1 MTNTYNFF
9 KALIKKSR
17 LGIALI
23 GLTFSAA
30 NSLLAQNALDFDGS
44 DDRVLCGNDTS
55 VNLSGTKFT
64 LEAWIF
70 ATAWKAN
77 AYEGNIICKEENTT
91 NNGYMLRAGNGG
103 RLNCAFGNGTSTWVE
118 KTTTN
123 PVLQL
128 NTWHHVA
135 CTYNGAKF
143 YFFVDGSIIDSVVST
158 SSMTKSNGVNLT
170 IGDHTGTYTRRFQG
184 RIDEVRIWAITR
196 TPAEIKAYKDVEFCE
211 PQKGLRAYYKFN
223 QGKANNSNSTVNK
236 LTDFSGFGNQGTLAN
251 FALSGASSNWTY
263 GKSLGK
269 STAKYDTQT
278 LVRCDKYRSPSGK
291 YLWSKSGTFRD
302 TLPTYFG
309 CDSALLI
316 HLTLKAKSYKSINA
330 WACKSYT
337 SPSGLYTYTKSGT
350 YTDYLLNAAGC
361 DSVLTINL
369 LIGGKTTN
377 QSMDVCNKFVSVTGK
392 TYTETGIYTDTL
404 VDYRGCDSFLV
415 TDLKVRKTT
424 YNTIEKLF
432 CAPFKSPSR
441 KFIISLAGTYKD
453 TLENAVGCDSI
464 ITIIAKSKA
473 TFRTM
478 NVTVCDAYVAPSER
492 YVWRTTGTY
501 KDTVMNTQ
509 FCDSIVTIN
518 LTVIGKKYTDIQVDA
533 CKIYKSPSGKLSLN
547 KSGIYT
553 DTLKSSVGCDSIL
566 NITLNV
572 IKVGKN
578 VGVVGDVLTCT
589 NTTATSYQWLIC
601 NQNYKP
607 VSGETG
613 RIFNAKTNGNYAIEV
628 TENNCVDTSDCYWIT
643 SAGID
648 ELTNKKSGELEIF
661 PNPIKQNTSTIF
673 QINLN
678 QPLVNG
684 SITVYSIGGAVIT
697 KIPANSLHG
706 TIDITINKLLSAGTY
721 LVVAEDANHKESGKL
736 MIN

>member
-9 KALIKKSR
+9 STLMKSSR
-17 LGIALI
+17 LGILLI
-23 GLTFSAA
+23 GVFYMLM
-30 NSLLAQNALDFDGS
+30 NPINAQNALDFDGS
-44 DDRVLCGNDTS
+44 DDKVMCGNDTS
-55 VNLSGTKFT
+55 VNLSGTKFS
-64 LEAWIF
+64 LEAWIY
-70 ATAWKAN
+70 ATAWKTN
-77 AYEGNIICKEENTT
+77 AYEGNVICKEENTT
-91 NNGYMLRAGNGG
+91 NNGYMLRVGNGG

-143 YFFVDGSIIDSVVST
+143 YFFVDGAIVDSVLST

-170 IGDHTGTYTRRFQG
+170 LGDHTGTYQRRFQG

-223 QGKANNSNSTVNK
+223 QGKVNSSNSTVTK
-236 LTDFSGFGNQGTLAN
+236 LTDYSGYANHGTLAN
-251 FALSGASSNWTY
+251 FALSGANSNWTY
-263 GKSLGK
+263 GKVLGK

-278 LVRCDKYRSPSGK
+278 LIRCDKYRSPSGK
-291 YLWSKSGTFRD
+291 YLWSKSGTYRD

-309 CDSALLI
+309 CDSVLLI
-316 HLTLKAKSYKSINA
+316 KLTLRAKSYKSITA

-361 DSVLTINL
+361 DSVITINL
-369 LIGGKTTN
+369 TIGGKTTN
-377 QSMDVCNKFVSVTGK
+377 QSMDVCNKYVSVTGK

-404 VDYRGCDSFLV
+404 VDYRGCDSFVV

-441 KFIISLAGTYKD
+441 KFMISQAGTYKD
-453 TLENAVGCDSI
+453 TLQNAVGCDSV
-464 ITIIAKSKA
+464 ITIVAKSKA
-473 TFRTM
+473 TFKTI

-492 YVWRTTGTY
+492 YVWRTTGIF
-501 KDTVMNTQ
+501 KDTVMNSL

-518 LTVIGKKYTDIQVDA
+518 LTVIGKKYTDLKIDA
-533 CKIYKSPSGKLSLN
+533 CKFYKSPSGKINTN
-547 KSGIYT
+547 KSGLYT
-553 DTLKSSVGCDSIL
+553 DTLKSSIGCDSIL
-566 NITLNV
+566 NITLNI

-601 NQNYKP
+601 NQNYKQ
-607 VSGETG
+607 VSGETS

-628 TENNCVDTSDCYWIT
+628 TENNCIDTSDCYWIT

-648 ELTNKKSGELEIF
+648 ELTNKKSSELEVF
-661 PNPIKQNTSTIF
+661 PNPIKQNATTIF

-684 SITVYSIGGAVIT
+684 SITVFNMNGAVMA
-697 KIPANSLHG
+697 KIPVSSVNG
-706 TIDITINKLLSAGTY
+706 TVDVTINKLLSAGTY
-721 LVVAEDANHKESGKL
+721 MVIAEDANHKESGKL
-736 MIN
+736 LVN